1 MANKRIE
8 MLDLKH
14 LIRLKLKG
22 HSNRNIGELLDIDR
36 NTVNEYVRFFN
47 GLDQSYEQLNELAAV
62 DLAKLFERS
71 SQVEEERYAEL
82 SAQFSK
88 LEKEL
93 KKVGATYKN
102 VWEAYRR
109 DHPTGYGYTQ
119 FKKHLKAYLRRQKVG
134 MRQEHKYGDKLFVDF
149 CGKKLPVTDKVSGE
163 VKWME
168 VFVAIMGASQYT
180 YVEAVEDQRLDA
192 FLEVTQNALHFF
204 QGVTQAI
211 VPDNLKSAV
220 TKADKYEPEVNR
232 NYKAM
237 GLHYG
242 CVILP
247 TRSRKPKDK
256 ALVEGAV
263 KLVYQRIFR
272 ALDELTFYSLE
283 DLNRAIRA
291 QLDKYNN
298 YLFQAREYSRREL
311 FISHELPC
319 LQPLAPERYE
329 RRIYLEVR
337 VRDDGYVRFA
347 PDNHY
352 YSVPYQYCGKRVQIQ
367 ATHRH
372 VEVYAYGDHQRI
384 ALHSRNRQPGGF
396 TYKDEHLAP
405 NVRYVK
411 NWSQDQFIKY
421 GEELGPEMV
430 VFFQQLFQRKPHPEQ
445 AYKACMGILD
455 LRRIFPDQ
463 RIITACRRAAYF
475 DNYSYK
481 AVCNILEKGL
491 DRLEYHPHA
500 RSDDAPPLLDA
511 SHPNIRGSDY
521 YQ

>member
-22 HSNRNIGELLDIDR
+22 HSNRSIGELLDIDR

-47 GLDQSYEQLNELAAV
+47 GLDQRYEQLNELSTAE
-62 DLAKLFERS
+62 LAGLFDRS

-88 LEKEL
+88 LGKDL

-102 VWEAYRR
+102 LWEAYRR
-109 DHPTGYGYTQ
+109 DHPQGYGYTQ

-134 MRQEHKYGDKLFVDF
+134 MRQEHKYGDKLFMDF
-149 CGKKLPVTDKVSGE
+149 CGKKLPVKDKVSGE
-163 VKWME
+163 IKWME
-168 VFVAIMGASQYT
+168 VFVAILGASQYT
-180 YVEAVEDQRLDA
+180 YVEAVEDQSLPV

-204 QGVTQAI
+204 RGVPQAL

-220 TKADKYEPEVNR
+220 TKANKYEPEINR
-232 NYKAM
+232 NYKTM

-247 TRSRKPKDK
+247 TRSGKPKDK

-283 DLNRAIRA
+283 DLNRAIWV

-298 YLFQAREYSRREL
+298 YLFQEREYSRREL
-311 FISHELPC
+311 FLSHELPL
-319 LQPLAPERYE
+319 LQPLPSDRYE
-329 RRIYLEVR
+329 RRIYREVR
-337 VRDDGYVRFA
+337 VREDGYVRFG
-347 PDNHY
+347 PDKHY

-367 ATHRH
+367 ATNRH
-372 VEVYAYGDHQRI
+372 IEVYAYEDHQRI
-384 ALHSRNRQPGGF
+384 ALHGRNRQSGGF

-411 NWSQDQFIKY
+411 NWSLDQFLKY
-421 GEELGPEMV
+421 GQDLGPETV
-430 VFFQQLFQRKPHPEQ
+430 CFFEQLFQHKAHPEQ

-455 LRRIFPDQ
+455 LRRIFPDE
-463 RIITACRRAAYF
+463 RISAACGRAAHF
-475 DNYSYK
+475 NNYSYK
-481 AVCNILEKGL
+481 AICNILEKGL
-491 DRLEYHPHA
+491 DRLDYEPHA
-500 RSDDAPPLLDA
+500 RSDEVPPPLDA